1 MEEGTKTATNS
12 LSRMLNDPSYE
23 PKIFKDVPIH
33 TLGKIARDKF
43 NSTSSLFINTQSLLT
58 PNVAEILKCLSVCL
72 YWKMKENEAQIERVV
87 IDIFLEEKYPLDNKK
102 ETSNLSTP
110 SIDTINT
117 FLRSIYDTEEL
128 SAECA
133 VMVLIFIE
141 RLISFSK
148 LTLDGTN
155 WKRVCFG
162 GIIIASKVWEDT
174 AVWISDFKSVFPS
187 LKLTDLGKLER
198 EFLRL
203 LDFNVAIRSSVYAQY
218 YFCLRTIA
226 ERNEIN
232 FPLQPL
238 TKAQEDKLEIASDGI
253 EKKVKAITLHR
264 SQSLDTF
271 TLKEVGVAIED
282 IMLDKEFIK
291 DN

>member
-1 MEEGTKTATNS
+1 MEEGTKGGGAANS
-12 LSRMLNDPSYE
+12 VDLSRMLNDPSYE
-23 PKIFKDVPIH
+23 PQIFKDVPIH
-33 TLGKIARDKF
+33 TLGRIARDKF
-43 NSTSSLFINTQSLLT
+43 NSTSSLFINTNQSLLT
-58 PNVAEILKCLSVCL
+58 PDVAEILKCLSVCL
-72 YWKMKENEAQIERVV
+72 YWKMKENETQLERVV
-87 IDIFLEEKYPLDNKK
+87 IDIFLEEKYPLDKM
-102 ETSNLSTP
+102 EPSDLSTP
-110 SIDTINT
+110 SIDTINS
-117 FLRSIYDTEEL
+117 FVRSIYDTEEL

-148 LTLDGTN
+148 LTIDGTN
-155 WKRVCFG
+155 WRRVCFG
-162 GIIIASKVWEDT
+162 AIIVASKVWEDT
-174 AVWISDFKSVFPS
+174 AVWNSDFKSVFPF
-187 LKLTDLGKLER
+187 LKLTDLAKLER

-203 LDFNVAIRSSVYAQY
+203 LDFNVAIRASVYAQY

-238 TKAQEDKLEIASDGI
+238 TKAQEDKLEVSSDGM

-264 SQSLDTF
+264 SHSLDTF
-271 TLKEVGVAIED
+271 TMKEVGVGIED
-282 IMLDKEFIK
+282 IMLDK